1 MNLGVDAY
9 AHLDSP
15 LHGWEPR
22 HKLVGLMA
30 LIFAFSFVRDLRL
43 LPAMIAVTAVLYAAS
58 RLPLPYL
65 LTRLRTPGSFLLIMA
80 VVLPLLSGSTVLVQV
95 GPLALRLEGSLEL
108 VRILVKFVCILTV
121 GLVLFG
127 SGPFLT
133 TIKAMRAL
141 GLPAILADMTLL
153 SYRYLFEIG
162 GDLSR
167 METAM
172 RLRGFGAH
180 RLSARGL
187 GILAALAGSILVR
200 SYERSD
206 RVYHAMMLRG
216 YGQAP
221 GSAMDE
227 FQTRSS
233 DVILTAAVLLVGVGF
248 VVSEVLLRQGG
259 SWPF

>member
-1 MNLGVDAY
+1 V
-9 AHLDSP
+9 
-15 LHGWEPR
+15 
-22 HKLVGLMA
+22 V
-30 LIFAFSFVRDLRL
+30 AF
-43 LPAMIAVTAVLYAAS
+43 TAVLYAAS

-65 LTRLRTPGSFLLIMA
+65 LARLRTPGSFLLIMA
-80 VVLPLLSGSTVLVQV
+80 VVLPFFSGSTVLFWV
-95 GPLALRLEGSLEL
+95 GPLAMRLEGCLEL

-127 SGPFLT
+127 SGSFLT

-153 SYRYLFEIG
+153 AYRYLFEIG

-167 METAM
+167 MQTAM

-180 RLSARGL
+180 HSSVRGL
-187 GILAALAGSILVR
+187 GILASLAGSILVR

-206 RVYHAMMLRG
+206 RVYHAMILRG

-221 GSAMDE
+221 SSVLDE
-227 FQTRSS
+227 YQTRTS
-233 DVILTAAVLLVGVGF
+233 DVVLTAVVLLLGVGF
-248 VVSEVLLRQGG
+248 VVGEILLRRVG
-259 SWPF
+259 S

>member
-1 MNLGVDAY
+1 
-9 AHLDSP
+9 
-15 LHGWEPR
+15 
-22 HKLVGLMA
+22 MA
-30 LIFAFSFVRDLRL
+30 LVFAFSFVRDLRL
-43 LPAMIAVTAVLYAAS
+43 LPAMVLVTALLYAAS

-65 LTRLRTPGSFLLIMA
+65 LARLRTPGSFLLIMA
-80 VVLPLLSGSTVLVQV
+80 VVLPFLSGSTALFQI
-95 GPLALRLEGSLEL
+95 GPLTLRLEGSLEL
-108 VRILVKFVCILTV
+108 LRILVKFACILTV

-127 SGPFLT
+127 TGPFLA

-141 GLPAILADMTLL
+141 GLPPILADMTLL
-153 SYRYLFEIG
+153 AYRYLFEIG
-162 GDLSR
+162 GDLGR

-187 GILAALAGSILVR
+187 GVLASLAGSILVR

-221 GSAMDE
+221 RSALDE
-227 FQTRSS
+227 FQSRSS
-233 DVILTAAVLLVGVGF
+233 DLILTGAVLLVGVGF
-248 VVSEVLLRQGG
+248 VVGEILLRQGG
-259 SWPF
+259 SWPL

>member
-1 MNLGVDAY
+1 
-9 AHLDSP
+9 
-15 LHGWEPR
+15 
-22 HKLVGLMA
+22 
-30 LIFAFSFVRDLRL
+30 
-43 LPAMIAVTAVLYAAS
+43 
-58 RLPLPYL
+58 
-65 LTRLRTPGSFLLIMA
+65 
-80 VVLPLLSGSTVLVQV
+80 
-95 GPLALRLEGSLEL
+95 
-108 VRILVKFVCILTV
+108 
-121 GLVLFG
+121 
-127 SGPFLT
+127 
-133 TIKAMRAL
+133 
-141 GLPAILADMTLL
+141 LADMTLL